1 MDVPYFS
8 RITANS
14 STISR
19 PKSEMRGSSL
29 RHCELLNWRA
39 VYIGEFRN
47 GVALYADERVV
58 TRAQIRII
66 GCSALCC
73 GLEAR

>member
-1 MDVPYFS
+1 
-8 RITANS
+8 
-14 STISR
+14 
-19 PKSEMRGSSL
+19 MRGSSL